1 MNPFLAPSRSGSCA
15 PPKSARALARL
26 GLLLAP
32 LALISCAAT
41 TGGDPPPASNPAPPP
56 PAPTVTVSAPAAQV
70 ATGATAQFSLSVQNA
85 PDPTVTWQVDSIS
98 GGNSNLGTIT
108 PAGLYQA
115 PTAPP
120 TPPKVTVTAVLAT
133 DNSISGSS
141 SITVVASSSGPSL
154 AGVFSWRNDSSI
166 SGVNTQE
173 ALLSPAAIRNTPSAQ
188 FGKLFACPVDG
199 EVSAQPLYAKNVSIG
214 GGGLHNV
221 VFVATEHDSVF
232 AFDADASPCQ
242 TLWQISFLNSTN
254 GVTSVP
260 ACYTANGVC
269 TDSGTDNDVGSNDI
283 TPEIGITGTPVI
295 NPATSILY
303 VVSKTKSN
311 SPTGATYSQELHALD
326 ITTGREEPFSPVVI
340 HAVTAGGGAGAT
352 GQDQVPFDPLR
363 ENQSGGLALSEG
375 NVYLPFGS
383 HGDVD
388 PFHGWLLAYNAN
400 TLAQVAVFNTTP
412 NSPPSRGGISQSGA
426 APSIDSSGNLFVV
439 TGLGVFDANSTAAPD
454 TDYAQTLLKLT
465 PNPATGTFAVQNSFT
480 PFNQLVMTSDVQSLG
495 TTGVLLLPDQT
506 SGPPHLAVMSGQPGT
521 LYVINRDALGGF
533 TLGGPDKAL
542 QELDLGGP
550 AYGTPLFWQGTL
562 YTTAVGQTLSAYS
575 LSNGV
580 LSAASSTNSP
590 ETFAFPAASPVVSSN
605 GTSNGIVWLVDS
617 SGYGGGSPAT
627 PAILHAYD
635 ATNVGN
641 ELYNSSTNSADAAGL
656 AVKFA
661 VPTVA
666 NGKVYVGTQGE
677 LSVYGLLNA
686 TH

>member
-1 MNPFLAPSRSGSCA
+1 M
-15 PPKSARALARL
+15 
-26 GLLLAP
+26 
-32 LALISCAAT
+32 
-41 TGGDPPPASNPAPPP
+41 
-56 PAPTVTVSAPAAQV
+56 
-70 ATGATAQFSLSVQNA
+70 
-85 PDPTVTWQVDSIS
+85 TWQVNSIP

-115 PTAPP
+115 PAAPP
-120 TPPKVTVTAVLAT
+120 APPKVTVTAVLAA
-133 DNSISGSS
+133 NSSISGSS
-141 SITVVASSSGPSL
+141 SITVVANSGGPSL
-154 AGVFSWRNDSSI
+154 AGVFSWRNDTRI

-173 ALLSPAAIRNTPSAQ
+173 AFLSPASIRNTPSAQ

-199 EVSAQPLYAKNVSIG
+199 EVYAQPLYAKNVSIA

-232 AFDADASPCQ
+232 AFDADTSPCQ
-242 TLWQISFLNSTN
+242 TLWRISFLNSTN

-260 ACYTANGVC
+260 ACYTANGAC
-269 TDSGTDNDVGSNDI
+269 TDGGTSNDVGSNDI

-295 NPATSILY
+295 NPATGVLY
-303 VVSKTKSN
+303 VVSKTRTL
-311 SPTGATYSQELHALD
+311 SPSGATYTQELHALD
-326 ITTGREEPFSPVVI
+326 ITTGNEEPFSPTVI
-340 HAVTAGGGAGAT
+340 QAMSVGTGAGTT
-352 GQDQVPFDPLR
+352 GQNQVPLDSLR
-363 ENQSGGLALSEG
+363 ENQSGALALFGG
-375 NVYLPFGS
+375 NIYIPFGS

-400 TLAQVAVFNTTP
+400 TLAQVAVFDTTP
-412 NSPPSRGGISQSGA
+412 NSSPSRGGISQSGA
-426 APSIDSSGNLFVV
+426 APSFDSSGNIFVV
-439 TGLGVFDANSTAAPD
+439 TGLGVFDANSTIAPN
-454 TDYAQTLLKLT
+454 TEYAQTLLKLS
-465 PNPATGTFAVQNSFT
+465 PNPATRTFAVQSSFT
-480 PFNQLVMTSDVQSLG
+480 PFNQLVMTSDAQSLG
-495 TTGVLLLPDQT
+495 TTGALLLPDQT
-506 SGPPHLAVMSGQPGT
+506 NGPPHLAVIASQPGT
-521 LYVINRDALGGF
+521 LYLINRDALGGF
-533 TLGGPDKAL
+533 TPGGPDNVP
-542 QELDLGGP
+542 QELNLGGP
-550 AYGTPLFWQGTL
+550 AYGTPVFWQGAL

-580 LSAASSTNSP
+580 LNTAPSTNSP
-590 ETFAFPAASPVVSSN
+590 ETFAFPAASPVISSN
-605 GTSNGIVWLVDS
+605 GAGDGIVWLVDS